1 MELSYIHYRITA
13 WRFVNWMICQA
24 EKANGLQLDQS
35 TRKIAKGFVINWL
48 IEITELPV
56 DLNPSTIAQEESDK
70 ALARLNQF
78 RQKYQALSSRST
90 AAMMGVIF

>member
-1 MELSYIHYRITA
+1 
-13 WRFVNWMICQA
+13 MICQA